1 MVKCTFLEIYGET
14 GLQNTQIMR
23 GQGRSFC
30 NGMVT
35 TNECKMNAKS
45 GMINFYCDG

>member
-1 MVKCTFLEIYGET
+1 MVKCTFLEIDGET

-35 TNECKMNAKS
+35 VVKMIAKAE
-45 GMINFYCDG
+45 MINFDCDG